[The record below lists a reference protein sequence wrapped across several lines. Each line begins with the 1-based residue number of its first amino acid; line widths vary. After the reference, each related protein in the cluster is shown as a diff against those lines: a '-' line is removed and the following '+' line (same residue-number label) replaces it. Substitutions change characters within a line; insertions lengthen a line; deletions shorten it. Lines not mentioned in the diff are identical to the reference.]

1 MDFDPPVLICHESP
15 SSSFLTIHMSAPDDT
30 QGDSKLDETLRRLE
44 PQMKYVLF
52 RYQIPEQDAE
62 DLLQQTFL
70 TLVFKRAQIER
81 PEPWILATL
90 RNRCIMYW
98 RRRRSELHD
107 AVDTAILELFAEPGQ
122 PSQESRELRHDLE
135 KAIARLP
142 ERCQKIL
149 RLRYG
154 LDYRPS
160 EVAEELGYKSSSI
173 RKVTNRCL
181 AALSKQ
187 LVIAGFPAAS
197 RRRSKR

>member
-1 MDFDPPVLICHESP
+1 
-15 SSSFLTIHMSAPDDT
+15 MSAAEDNTGEPT
-30 QGDSKLDETLRRLE
+30 LDEILRRIDS
-44 PQMKYVLF
+44 QMKFVLY
-52 RYQIPEQDAE
+52 RYRIPEQDAE
-62 DLLQQTFL
+62 DLLQQTML
-70 TLVFKRAQIER
+70 TLVFKRAQIEK

-98 RRRRSELHD
+98 RRRRGEVHD
-107 AVDTAILELFAEPGQ
+107 AMDSAILELFADPGR
-122 PSQESRELRHDLE
+122 PLQESRELRHDLE
-135 KAIARLP
+135 KALARLP

-187 LVIAGFPAAS
+187 LLVAGFPAD
-197 RRRSKR
+197 RLRRSKN